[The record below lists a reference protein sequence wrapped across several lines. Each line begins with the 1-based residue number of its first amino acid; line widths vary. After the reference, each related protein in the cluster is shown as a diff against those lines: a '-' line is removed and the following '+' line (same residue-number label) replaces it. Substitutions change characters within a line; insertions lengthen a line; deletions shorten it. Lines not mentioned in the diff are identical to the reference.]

1 MSTDTT
7 ADTRTAIALVGPA
20 QLGAAFTSGDMI
32 ELLLAQVEAK
42 VRAHVPDLTTAR
54 GRDAIK
60 SLAYAVS
67 RSKTALDDAGKKL
80 TEDARAQIAEV
91 NAQRKVIADRLDA
104 LRDEARKPLT
114 EWETAEE
121 NRKANLM
128 RRLQHIEPVW
138 PIDHMPTAE
147 ALAAHIANVEA
158 IAIDNSWQEF
168 EDQAQLRKD
177 RALAKLRPLHAAA
190 VVREE
195 QAAELAQLR
204 AEAEARR
211 AEDAQRAAEEQ
222 ARRDAEAQAERDRQ
236 AAEAEALRAK
246 QVEADRQAAAEA
258 ARIEAERAAA
268 ERIAAAER
276 VAEQARVDAEAAA
289 KRAAEQAD
297 REKAE
302 AVEAE
307 RRRAAAER
315 EAQERAD
322 RQREADRAHV
332 SQIRREAK
340 EALMKIEGISEPL
353 AVLLVLAIHGNAIPH
368 VTIKY

>member
-1 MSTDTT
+1 MNSETT
-7 ADTRTAIALVGPA
+7 ADTGTAIALVGPA

-42 VRAHVPDLTTAR
+42 VRAHVPDLTTAK

-80 TEDARAQIAEV
+80 TEDARAQIADV
-91 NAQRKVIADRLDA
+91 NAQRKVITDRLDA

-114 EWETAEE
+114 DWEAAEE
-121 NRKANLM
+121 TRKADLM
-128 RRLQHIEPVW
+128 RRLQRIEPVW
-138 PIDHMPTAE
+138 PADTLPSVE
-147 ALAAHIANVEA
+147 ALAGHIANVEA

-177 RALAKLRPLHAAA
+177 RALAKLRPMHAAA

-211 AEDAQRAAEEQ
+211 AEDAKRAAEEQ
-222 ARRDAEAQAERDRQ
+222 AKRDAEAAAERQRQ
-236 AAEAEALRAK
+236 AAE
-246 QVEADRQAAAEA
+246 VEAIARARAETERQQAAEN
-258 ARIEAERAAA
+258 ARIRAEQAAA

-276 VAEQARVDAEAAA
+276 ATEQARIDAEAAT
-289 KRAAEQAD
+289 KRAAEQAERD
-297 REKAE
+297 KA
-302 AVEAE
+302 AAIEAE
-307 RRRAAAER
+307 RRRVEQER

-322 RQREADRAHV
+322 RKREADRAHV

-340 EALMKIEGISEPL
+340 EALMKIEGIDEPL
-353 AVLLVLAIHGNAIPH
+353 AVLLVLAIHGNTIPH